1 MWFEV
6 SIPGRDLHVFE
17 ADSYE
22 EAVERFEQALWDAG
36 LLADDDVLTAS
47 DIGIA
52 GGKHLADV
60 LEEEGFIRYGDAFLD
75 KLPVK
80 FEDLED
86 WEKEVVQAI
95 MELEG
100 YDLEEA
106 IEVREQYSLYP
117 DIHTEEDLGHYWLF
131 EAGIHDIPDNLANYI
146 DCEKFGR
153 DIALTADGGFT
164 SKGWLERI

>member
-1 MWFEV
+1 MLRVFLTNLGKYNEGELVGEWL
-6 SIPGRDLHVFE
+6 DLPATEEELQAAFQRVGIDGVE
-17 ADSYE
+17 YE
-22 EAVERFEQALWDAG
+22 EYFFSDWETDIEG
-36 LLADDDVLTAS
+36 L
-47 DIGIA
+47 
-52 GGKHLADV
+52 H
-60 LEEEGFIRYGDAFLD
+60 LEEYMNLEELNEWAAKY
-75 KLPVK
+75 
-80 FEDLED
+80 EDLDD

-117 DIHTEEDLGHYWLF
+117 DIHTNEDLGYYWLF
-131 EAGIHDIPDNLANYI
+131 EEGIYDIPDNLAPYI
-146 DCEKFGR
+146 DCERFGR

>member
-1 MWFEV
+1 ML
-6 SIPGRDLHVFE
+6 RVFLTNLGKYNE
-17 ADSYE
+17 GELVGEWLELPATEEELQAAFQRVGIDGVEYE
-22 EAVERFEQALWDAG
+22 EYFFSDWETDIEG
-36 LLADDDVLTAS
+36 L
-47 DIGIA
+47 
-52 GGKHLADV
+52 H
-60 LEEEGFIRYGDAFLD
+60 LEEYMNLEELNEWAAKY
-75 KLPVK
+75 
-80 FEDLED
+80 EDLDD

-117 DIHTEEDLGHYWLF
+117 DIHTNEDLGYYWLF
-131 EAGIHDIPDNLANYI
+131 EEGIYDIPDNLAPYI
-146 DCEKFGR
+146 DCERFGR

>member
-1 MWFEV
+1 MRFEIFV
-6 SIPGRDLHVFE
+6 PGRDLYVFE
-17 ADSYE
+17 AGNYE
-22 EAVERFEQALWDAG
+22 EAVDRFEQALWDTG
-36 LLADDDVLTAS
+36 LLADDDILTAT
-47 DIGIA
+47 DLGIA

-80 FEDLED
+80 FEDLQD

-106 IEVREQYSLYP
+106 IEARDQYSLYP
-117 DIHTEEDLGHYWLF
+117 DIHTHEDLGHYWLF
-131 EAGIHDIPDNLANYI
+131 EAGIHDIPDNLACYI

-153 DIALTADGGFT
+153 DVALEADGGFT